1 MAVAWFSVKR
11 SVFAAFSEAF
21 VLNRIPSVTPFTRH
35 SFTCFWL
42 LLPLQDLDDQV
53 DTVTGLDQSLL
64 DLLFGQFFIQKRTV
78 FSRSQLK
85 LEIYMVVNDRF
96 QA

>member
-42 LLPLQDLDDQV
+42 LLPRRISMIRSI
-53 DTVTGLDQSLL
+53 QSQALISPSWISF
-64 DLLFGQFFIQKRTV
+64 FGQFFIQKRAV

-85 LEIYMVVNDRF
+85 LEIHMVVNDRF